1 MGDLASRFVRGLMH
15 IRPARSEAEA
25 PREVKV
31 VAHLEPQL
39 SVVIP
44 LLNEV
49 GGIALLQTRLG
60 EALGALGV
68 PYEII
73 VIDDGSRDGSFEKL
87 KAWHDADPH
96 LKVIRFRRNFG
107 QTAAFSAGFDLARG
121 DVVVTMDA
129 DLQNDPA
136 DIGLLLGKINEGF
149 DVVSGW
155 RVKRQDV
162 FLTRRLPSMIA
173 NRLISW
179 VTGVRLHD
187 YGCSLKAYRREVVK
201 GIRLYGEMHRFIPAV
216 ASSMGVSVAEVPV
229 NHHPR
234 RFGRSKY
241 GLSRTIRVF
250 LDLLTVRFLLSYS
263 TRPLHIFGSV
273 GLLSFIAG
281 TALGL
286 YLSALKLIGG
296 QNIGERPA
304 LMLAVLLVIIGVQL
318 VMMGLLG
325 EMVVRTYHESQNKPI
340 YVVRETLE

>member
-1 MGDLASRFVRGLMH
+1 MH